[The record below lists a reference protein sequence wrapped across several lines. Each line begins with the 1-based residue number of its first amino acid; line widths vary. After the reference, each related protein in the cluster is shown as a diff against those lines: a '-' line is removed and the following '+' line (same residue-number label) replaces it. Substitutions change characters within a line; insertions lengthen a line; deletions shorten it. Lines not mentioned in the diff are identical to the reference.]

1 MNETNGNEFTCDICR
16 DLIPLV
22 KDGVASADSEAAVK
36 RHIENCSECSEYAA
50 LFDEKQASEMPETSK
65 TVPNRVFLRAKRWLT
80 FVYAAVLLLG
90 VFYAVRFTGS
100 REMFISWLIM
110 PFIGVFGYLA
120 FRWRT
125 AYILP
130 LGLLV
135 PMILMNENMFLNDG
149 ERFDLNILLFWA
161 LLYYL
166 LALAGMIITAL
177 LRFAFGKS
185 GLASFEIRGED
196 NER

>member
-1 MNETNGNEFTCDICR
+1 MNDINENEFTCDICR

-22 KDGVASADSEAAVK
+22 KDGVASADSKAAVK
-36 RHIENCSECSEYAA
+36 RHIGNCSGCAA
-50 LFDEKQASEMPETSK
+50 IFDERSASEMPEMSK
-65 TVPNRVFLRAKRWLT
+65 TVPNKVFLRAKRWLT

-110 PFIGVFGYLA
+110 PFIGVFGYLF

-130 LGLLV
+130 PALLI
-135 PMILMNENMFLNDG
+135 PLILMNENVLLNDG
-149 ERFDLNILLFWA
+149 RRFEDMIILEWA
-161 LLYYL
+161 LFYYL

-177 LRFAFGKS
+177 LRFAFGRS
-185 GLASFEIRGED
+185 DSASFEIRGEK

>member
-1 MNETNGNEFTCDICR
+1 MSDVKKCEFTCEICR

-36 RHIENCSECSEYAA
+36 RHIENCGECSEYAA
-50 LFDEKQASEMPETSK
+50 LFDEKTASQPPKISEMSEI
-65 TVPNRVFLRAKRWLT
+65 VPNRVFLRAKRWLT

-90 VFYAVRFTGS
+90 VFYTVRFTGS
-100 REMFISWLIM
+100 SEMFISWLLM
-110 PFIGVFGYLA
+110 PFIGVFGYLV
-120 FRWRT
+120 FRWRM

-130 LGLLV
+130 PLLLI
-135 PMILMNENMFLNDG
+135 PLLLLNENMLLNDG
-149 ERFDLNILLFWA
+149 KQLENNFMLFWA

-166 LALAGMIITAL
+166 TAVAGMIIAAL
-177 LRFAFGKS
+177 LRFAFGRTS
-185 GLASFEIRGED
+185 LEWGEK